1 MKDNDRP
8 SYLGNQ
14 PTTRTE
20 RPSAPLAPTV
30 YWKPEK

>member
-20 RPSAPLAPTV
+20 RPSPLAPTV